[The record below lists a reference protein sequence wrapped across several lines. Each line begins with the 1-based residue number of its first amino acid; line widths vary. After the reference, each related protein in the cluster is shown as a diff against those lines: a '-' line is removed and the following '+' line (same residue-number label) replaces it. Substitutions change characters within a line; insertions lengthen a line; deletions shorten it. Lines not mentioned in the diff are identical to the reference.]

1 MMQSSTF
8 IIEKEVPWEPAGE
21 GVVRQILGYDG
32 QLMQVKVKFQTGA
45 IGALH
50 RHFHS
55 QSSVVASGKF
65 EVTVGSESKIVVAG
79 DGFYV
84 APNVTHGVL
93 CLEEGILI
101 DGFSPARLDFLKEK

>member
-1 MMQSSTF
+1 MKSSKF
-8 IIEKEVPWEPAGE
+8 IIEQELAWEPAGE

-32 QLMQVKVKFQTGA
+32 QLMQVKVAFKTGA
-45 IGALH
+45 IGYSH
-50 RHFHS
+50 QHFHS
-55 QSSVVASGKF
+55 QSSMVVSGRF
-65 EVTVGSESKIVVAG
+65 EVTVGGESKILVAG

-84 APNVTHGVL
+84 EPNVVHGVV